1 MSVCLALFTV
11 FSSFFSSLHSFGL
24 HFKCLRC
31 GWLKLS
37 SFSAAETALALALA
51 DASAAAVFFSFFAHS
66 FADNFVSHLWTNN
79 GTMLLL
85 LLFNHH
91 KHRTIKRY
99 VCVCAINWHNEE
111 MATLA
116 TNNQQP
122 LLLLDFFLVCSSSNI
137 NRNSSTRRKK
147 IHAKRLN
154 KSPRQRQEETVRQC
168 KCKHKGVLIMMNTNS
183 CVQMIIHGDSYSWYT
198 TTYSIQFNSIR
209 FDSMGSDYLRSFS
222 LRSPSHLP
230 IPPVF

>member
-37 SFSAAETALALALA
+37 SFSAAETALAAA
-51 DASAAAVFFSFFAHS
+51 AAAVFFSFFAHS

-99 VCVCAINWHNEE
+99 VCVRNQLAQRRDGNTCHKQS
-111 MATLA
+111 ATVA
-116 TNNQQP
+116 VAR
-122 LLLLDFFLVCSSSNI
+122 FFSRLFFFKYI
-137 NRNSSTRRKK
+137 NRNSSTAKK

-154 KSPRQRQEETVRQC
+154 KSPRKRQEEWDSA
-168 KCKHKGVLIMMNTNS
+168 NTKAS
-183 CVQMIIHGDSYSWYT
+183 
-198 TTYSIQFNSIR
+198 
-209 FDSMGSDYLRSFS
+209 
-222 LRSPSHLP
+222 
-230 IPPVF
+230 